1 MRRLAFAVLLLAACT
16 TATTSSTTT
25 PPASQPASAAA
36 TPDCNPQNALLNAV
50 LWTQTAAEHDAATL
64 GIYANARRALD
75 AALADPSWFGAAEET
90 ANDPAQPPAIV
101 LDLDETAL
109 DNAAFEVRAIRAG
122 KTYDADLWKQWSS
135 EGTAAAI
142 PGAAEFLAYAKSRG
156 VTPFYV
162 TNRDKEEEEGVRR
175 NLALLGYPVTA
186 DFDNVLMR
194 GEKPEWTSDKTS
206 RRVFVAAS
214 YRIVM
219 LLGDDLN
226 DFTNARDKTAAERDG
241 IVAER
246 KDWWGSRWIMI
257 PNPIYGSWERAA
269 TGTAGTPCE
278 LLQKRAEALKP

>member
-16 TATTSSTTT
+16 TAKPAA
-25 PPASQPASAAA
+25 PPPASAAA
-36 TPDCNPQNALLNAV
+36 EDCKPQNALLNAV

-162 TNRDKEEEEGVRR
+162 TNRDKEEEDGVRR
-175 NLALLGYPVTA
+175 NLALLGYPLTT
-186 DFDNVLMR
+186 DFDNLLMR
-194 GEKPEWTSDKTS
+194 GEKPEWTSDKSS
-206 RRVFVAAS
+206 RRAFVAAS
-214 YRIVM
+214 YRLLM

-226 DFTNARDKTAAERDG
+226 DFTNAREKTAAERDA

-246 KDWWGSRWIMI
+246 RDWWGSRWIMI

-269 TGTAGTPCE
+269 IGAAGTPCE